1 VNASTVAPLV
11 FSWAPPRKRLRALVV
26 FLILS
31 LLLHALCFYIF
42 QIVYPPTV
50 ALMPPPARVTL
61 ISPDDP
67 ESLALLR
74 WVEAEDPALTTTTQR
89 LPETKSLVLPS
100 VQHRPSYAN
109 HQPKLK
115 TLPPLLPDLSIPS
128 SAAIGPVRLPRMKAN
143 ASAPGLERKTTANF
157 ADLPAALGE
166 PVFADFKFRLTRPD
180 APANARFRVA
190 VDEQGA
196 IRFCFLIES
205 SGDPALDAQARNF
218 LQLCRLKTKEDS
230 PATNGTALFWTTATI
245 LWGNDL
251 APSSG
256 PSPNSSP

>member
-11 FSWAPPRKRLRALVV
+11 FSWAPPRKRRRALIV

-50 ALMPPPARVTL
+50 ALMPPPARVIL

-89 LPETKSLVLPS
+89 LSETKSLVLPL
-100 VQHRPSYAN
+100 VQHRPFYAS

-115 TLPPLLPDLSIPS
+115 IHPPLMPDLSIPS
-128 SAAIGPVRLPRMKAN
+128 SAVIGPVRLPQMKVN
-143 ASAPGLERKTTANF
+143 ASAPGLARKTTANF
-157 ADLPAALGE
+157 ADLPSALGD
-166 PVFADFKFRLTRPD
+166 PIFADFRFRLTRPD

-190 VDEQGA
+190 IDERGT
-196 IRFCFLIES
+196 IRFSFLIES
-205 SGDPALDAQARNF
+205 SGDPALDEQARTF
-218 LQLCRLKTKEDS
+218 LQLCRLKTKENS
-230 PATNGTALFWTTATI
+230 PGTNGTALFWTTATI

>member
-1 VNASTVAPLV
+1 MNASTVAPLV
-11 FSWAPPRKRLRALVV
+11 FSWAPPRKRRRALIV

-67 ESLALLR
+67 QSLALLR

-89 LPETKSLVLPS
+89 LTETKSLVLPP
-100 VQHRPSYAN
+100 VQHRPSYAS

-128 SAAIGPVRLPRMKAN
+128 SAAIGPVRLPRMKAIV
-143 ASAPGLERKTTANF
+143 SAPGLSRKTTANF

-166 PVFADFKFRLTRPD
+166 PVFPDFTFRLIRPD

-190 VDEQGA
+190 IDEHGA

-205 SGDPALDAQARNF
+205 SGDPALDEQARNF
-218 LQLCRLKTKEDS
+218 LQLSRLQTKENS
-230 PATNGTALFWTTATI
+230 PVTNGTALFWTTATI

-256 PSPNSSP
+256 PSPSSSP

>member
-11 FSWAPPRKRLRALVV
+11 FSWAPPRKRRRALIV

-31 LLLHALCFYIF
+31 LLLHALCFYVF

-74 WVEAEDPALTTTTQR
+74 WVEAEDPALATTTQR
-89 LPETKSLVLPS
+89 LSETKSPVLPP
-100 VQHRPSYAN
+100 VPHRPFYAS
-109 HQPKLK
+109 HQPTLK
-115 TLPPLLPDLSIPS
+115 TLLPVMPDLSIPS
-128 SAAIGPVRLPRMKAN
+128 SAAIGPVRLPQMKAN
-143 ASAPGLERKTTANF
+143 ASAPGLTRKTTANF
-157 ADLPAALGE
+157 ADLPAALGD
-166 PVFADFKFRLTRPD
+166 PIFADSTFRLTRPD

-190 VDEQGA
+190 IDGHGT

-205 SGDPALDAQARNF
+205 SGDPALDEQARNF
-218 LQLCRLKTKEDS
+218 LQLCHLKTKENS
-230 PATNGTALFWTTATI
+230 PVTNGTPLFWTTATI

-251 APSSG
+251 APRSN
-256 PSPNSSP
+256 PSANSSP

>member
-11 FSWAPPRKRLRALVV
+11 FSWAPPRKRRRALIV

-74 WVEAEDPALTTTTQR
+74 WVQAEDPALTTTTQR
-89 LPETKSLVLPS
+89 QPETKSLVLPL
-100 VQHRPSYAN
+100 VQHRPSYAS

-115 TLPPLLPDLSIPS
+115 ILPPVTPDLSIPS
-128 SAAIGPVRLPRMKAN
+128 SAALGPVRFPQVKAN
-143 ASAPGLERKTTANF
+143 VSAPGLARKTTANF
-157 ADLPAALGE
+157 ADLPAVLGD
-166 PVFADFKFRLTRPD
+166 PIFADFKFRLTRPD

-190 VDEQGA
+190 IDERGT

-205 SGDPALDAQARNF
+205 SGDPALDEQARNF
-218 LQLCRLKTKEDS
+218 LQLCRLKTKENS
-230 PATNGTALFWTTATI
+230 PVTNGTALFWTSATI

-251 APSSG
+251 APSSS
-256 PSPNSSP
+256 PSANSSP

>member
-1 VNASTVAPLV
+1 VNASAVAPFV
-11 FSWAPPRKRLRALVV
+11 FSWAPPRKRRRALIV

-42 QIVYPPTV
+42 QIVYPPTI
-50 ALMPPPARVTL
+50 ALLPPPARVTL

-89 LPETKSLVLPS
+89 LPEAKSLALPP
-100 VQHRPSYAN
+100 VQHRPSYAG

-115 TLPPLLPDLSIPS
+115 TLPPLQSDLSIPS
-128 SAAIGPVRLPRMKAN
+128 SASIGPVRLPRMKAN
-143 ASAPGLERKTTANF
+143 ASAPGLARKTTANF

-190 VDEQGA
+190 IDERGA

-205 SGDPALDAQARNF
+205 SGDPALDEQARNF
-218 LQLCRLKTKEDS
+218 LQLCRLKTKGDS
-230 PATNGTALFWTTATI
+230 PVTNGTALFWTTATI

-251 APSSG
+251 APSSA
-256 PSPNSSP
+256 PSPSSPP

>member
-1 VNASTVAPLV
+1 MNASAVAPFV
-11 FSWAPPRKRLRALVV
+11 FSWAPPRKRRRALVV

-42 QIVYPPTV
+42 QIVYPPTI
-50 ALMPPPARVTL
+50 ALLPPPARVTL
-61 ISPDDP
+61 ISPDDR

-89 LPETKSLVLPS
+89 LPEINFLVLPP
-100 VQHRPSYAN
+100 VQHRPSYAS

-115 TLPPLLPDLSIPS
+115 TLPPLLSDLSIPS

-143 ASAPGLERKTTANF
+143 ASAPGLARKTTANF

-166 PVFADFKFRLTRPD
+166 PVFADFKFILTRPD

-190 VDEQGA
+190 IDERGA

-205 SGDPALDAQARNF
+205 SGDPALDEQARNF

-230 PATNGTALFWTTATI
+230 PVTNGTALFWTTATI

-256 PSPNSSP
+256 PSPSSPP

>member
-1 VNASTVAPLV
+1 VNVSTVAPLV
-11 FSWAPPRKRLRALVV
+11 FSWAPPRKRRRALIV

-61 ISPDDP
+61 VSPDDP

-89 LPETKSLVLPS
+89 LPETKSLVLPP
-100 VQHRPSYAN
+100 VQHRPSYAS

-115 TLPPLLPDLSIPS
+115 ALPPLLPDLSIPS
-128 SAAIGPVRLPRMKAN
+128 SAAIAPVRLPRMKAN
-143 ASAPGLERKTTANF
+143 ASGPGLARKTTANF

-166 PVFADFKFRLTRPD
+166 PVFADFKFSLTRPD

-190 VDEQGA
+190 IDERGA

-205 SGDPALDAQARNF
+205 SGDPALDEQARNF

-230 PATNGTALFWTTATI
+230 PVTNGTALFWTTATI

-251 APSSG
+251 APSPG
-256 PSPNSSP
+256 PSPSSSP

>member
-11 FSWAPPRKRLRALVV
+11 FSWAPPRKRRRALIV

-31 LLLHALCFYIF
+31 LLLHALCFYVF

-50 ALMPPPARVTL
+50 ALMPPPARVAL

-89 LPETKSLVLPS
+89 LSETKSPALPP
-100 VQHRPSYAN
+100 VQHRPSYAS

-115 TLPPLLPDLSIPS
+115 ILPPVMPDFSIPS
-128 SAAIGPVRLPRMKAN
+128 SAAIGPVRLPQVKAN
-143 ASAPGLERKTTANF
+143 ASAPGLARKTTANF
-157 ADLPAALGE
+157 AGLPSALGD
-166 PVFADFKFRLTRPD
+166 PIFADFRFRLTRPD

-190 VDEQGA
+190 IDERGT

-205 SGDPALDAQARNF
+205 SGDPALDEQARNF
-218 LQLCRLKTKEDS
+218 LQLCRLKTKEDL
-230 PATNGTALFWTTATI
+230 PVTNGTALFWTTATI

-251 APSSG
+251 GPSSS
-256 PSPNSSP
+256 PSANSPP